1 MARRSATVRRLDP
14 VGADDDGA
22 GTPVAILDAARRL
35 FLESGYEAV
44 SLEQVGRAAGVS
56 RQTVY
61 NQFGSKDAVFRAV
74 VDRHWDTIRAEVAA
88 MVPSSVD
95 ASATEPTQALRG
107 FAKALLRFVRETD
120 QIAFTR
126 LVIAESRHL
135 PWIAEAFY
143 RAGKAPLVAAFAGV
157 LADLTGQGL
166 LVCEH
171 PNLAARQF
179 MGLIQEFVIW
189 PSVMAVGTLAE
200 NPGDEIVVE
209 EAVATFLARFAN
221 HRSDST
227 PPRSVGSPARRRS
240 PR

>member
-1 MARRSATVRRLDP
+1 MAQRSATVRRIDP
-14 VGADDDGA
+14 AGAEADGA
-22 GTPVAILDAARRL
+22 GTPAAILDAGRRL

-74 VDRHWDTIRAEVAA
+74 VDRHWDTIWSEVAA
-88 MVPSSVD
+88 MVPSST
-95 ASATEPTQALRG
+95 AAATAEPTEVLRG

-189 PSVMAVGTLAE
+189 PNVMAVGTLAE
-200 NPGDEIVVE
+200 NPDDDLVLD
-209 EAVATFLARFAN
+209 EAVATFLARYAD
-221 HRSDST
+221 HRSVSK
-227 PPRSVGSPARRRS
+227 PLSPVASPARRRS